1 MSIVEEIKS
10 SFKFGSMLTKL
21 IYINLGVFIVYN
33 LLRFFLFMG
42 GIPSDSLVYYLAVPA
57 SPAALL
63 HRPWTLL
70 TYMFFHEGFIHILFN
85 MLWLFWFG
93 KLFLQFLSNRQLLG
107 VYLLGGISGAI
118 LYIVAFNVLPA
129 FSGQALL
136 SVALGASA
144 SVLAIVVA
152 VSTLRPNY
160 EIYLLF
166 LGAVKLKYLAIATI
180 VLDVISIPMSNAGGH
195 IAHLGGAIFG
205 YTYIKLLASN
215 VDMANFLKVF
225 SEIKIPNF
233 SRRSKMRVTY
243 TKEESDYDY
252 NYRKAQ
258 EQKEIDK
265 ILEKIAR
272 SGYESLTKAEKELLF
287 KMKK

>member
-57 SPAALL
+57 SPVALL

-118 LYIVAFNVLPA
+118 LYIIAFNLLPA